1 MVAERSRT
9 AGTGARRRGRVI
21 AVAATVLAAVLVWLV
36 AVAAGQD
43 LVVAQPGREAQEVDV
58 VPVLL
63 FSLVPSL
70 LGWALLAALERFA
83 AARALVVWTAA
94 ALVVLLVSFVPL
106 LQVEAA
112 GSTKATLALL
122 HVVVAAVL
130 VPGFWRT
137 AGRREPAAAGG

>member
-1 MVAERSRT
+1 MVAERSGAT
-9 AGTGARRRGRVI
+9 GTGARRRGRAI
-21 AVAATVLAAVLVWLV
+21 AVAAAVLAAVAVWLV

-43 LVVAQPGREAQEVDV
+43 LVVKQPGREAVEVDV

-63 FSLVPSL
+63 FSLVPAL

-83 AARALVVWTAA
+83 AARALAVWTAA

-106 LQVEAA
+106 FQVEAA

-130 VPGFWRT
+130 VPGFRRT
-137 AGRREPAAAGG
+137 AVRAGMLT

>member
-1 MVAERSRT
+1 MVAELSGA
-9 AGTGARRRGRVI
+9 AGTGARRRGRAI
-21 AVAATVLAAVLVWLV
+21 AVAAAVLAAVLVWLV

-43 LVVAQPGREAQEVDV
+43 LVVAQPGRESQEVDV
-58 VPVLL
+58 LPVLV
-63 FSLVPSL
+63 FSLVSSL
-70 LGWALLAALERFA
+70 LGWALLAVLERFA

-94 ALVVLLVSFVPL
+94 ALVVLLVSFVPV

-130 VPGFWRT
+130 VPGFRRT
-137 AGRREPAAAGG
+137 AGRREPVAAPR